1 MNTNQFNNLQGELE
15 SDYPLARHTSWRVGG
30 RAEFCYRPANLADLE
45 NFLAQIPQEVPLT
58 WLGLGSNVLIRDAGI
73 KGVVILTLNRLNE
86 ITLLEDNLLRVE
98 AGVTCAKLSKY
109 CVRNGFES
117 GAFFAGIP
125 GTVGG
130 ALAMNAGAFKGE
142 TWVHV
147 EAVEVIDRFGK
158 RHKRLPQEFDINYRQ
173 VLGQKDEYFVAGYF
187 RFEKGDSVRA
197 QQDLRQLLQKRNSS
211 QPIGTYSC
219 GSVFRNPAGDFA
231 ARLVEQS
238 GLKGYRIGQAEVSKK
253 HANFILNTGDAKALD
268 IENLIHY
275 VADQV
280 WQQQGVKLVPEVHI
294 LGEKP
299 CSNSEL
305 SGYKSDKE

>member
-1 MNTNQFNNLQGELE
+1 MNTNQFKNLQGELK

-30 RAEFCYRPANLADLE
+30 QAEFCYRPANLADLE
-45 NFLAQIPQEVPLT
+45 NFLAQIPQDMPLT

-73 KGVVILTLNRLNE
+73 KGVVILTLNRLND
-86 ITLLEDNLLRVE
+86 ITLLEENLLRVE
-98 AGVTCAKLSKY
+98 AGVTGAKLAKF

-117 GAFFAGIP
+117 GVFFAGIP

-142 TWVHV
+142 TWAQV

-158 RHKRLPQEFDINYRQ
+158 RQKRLPKEFDINYRQ
-173 VLGQKDEYFVAGYF
+173 VLGQKDEYFAAGYF
-187 RFEKGDSVRA
+187 RFEKGDSACA
-197 QQDLRQLLQKRNSS
+197 QQDLRLLLQKRNSA

-231 ARLVEQS
+231 ARLVEQT
-238 GLKGYRIGQAEVSKK
+238 GLKGYRIGQAEVSEK
-253 HANFILNTGDAKALD
+253 HANFILNTGDARAAD

-280 WQQQGVKLVPEVHI
+280 WQHQGVKLVPEVHI
-294 LGEKP
+294 LGEK
-299 CSNSEL
+299 CIQRR
-305 SGYKSDKE
+305 